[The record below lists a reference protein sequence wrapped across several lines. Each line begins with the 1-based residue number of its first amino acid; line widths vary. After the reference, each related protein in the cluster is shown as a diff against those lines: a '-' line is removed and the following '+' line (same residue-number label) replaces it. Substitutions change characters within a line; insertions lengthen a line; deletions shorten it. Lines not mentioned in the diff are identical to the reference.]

1 MDPHQLTLQL
11 LLSQPLPLAREGD
24 HRAQVWAQRARDLR
38 SILSPSQE
46 AWMDGAPCLV
56 GSSGR
61 PYAFLGP
68 GVWMLGEEGCGRS
81 TADHSPQEFIVRLG
95 GLGPLV
101 ITREGRESESDGEG
115 EPCCWP

>member
-1 MDPHQLTLQL
+1 
-11 LLSQPLPLAREGD
+11 
-24 HRAQVWAQRARDLR
+24 
-38 SILSPSQE
+38 
-46 AWMDGAPCLV
+46 MDGAPCLV